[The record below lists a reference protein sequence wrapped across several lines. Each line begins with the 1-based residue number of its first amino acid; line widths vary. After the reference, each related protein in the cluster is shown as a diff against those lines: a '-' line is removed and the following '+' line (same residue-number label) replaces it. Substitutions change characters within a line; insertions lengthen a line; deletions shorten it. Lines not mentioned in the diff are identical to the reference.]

1 MIGCAVAPLIDTSI
15 NTGRH
20 ANVNW
25 GKLGGLMPVSTK
37 RLLPGSLFSHPHHCL
52 LFDTM
57 MFWICLM
64 RVERELPEAAARPAE
79 EGPPAAAPDAELEPP
94 TAEVPVAWMLL
105 VKFGTAYK

>member
-1 MIGCAVAPLIDTSI
+1 
-15 NTGRH
+15 
-20 ANVNW
+20 
-25 GKLGGLMPVSTK
+25 
-37 RLLPGSLFSHPHHCL
+37 
-52 LFDTM
+52 
-57 MFWICLM
+57 M

>member
-1 MIGCAVAPLIDTSI
+1 
-15 NTGRH
+15 
-20 ANVNW
+20 
-25 GKLGGLMPVSTK
+25 
-37 RLLPGSLFSHPHHCL
+37 
-52 LFDTM
+52 M